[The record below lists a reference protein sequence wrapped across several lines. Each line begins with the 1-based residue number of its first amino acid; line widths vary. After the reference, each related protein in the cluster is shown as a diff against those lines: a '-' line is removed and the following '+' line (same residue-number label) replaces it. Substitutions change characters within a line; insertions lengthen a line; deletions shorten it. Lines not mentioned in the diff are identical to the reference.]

1 MVKLAPPL
9 FDVIHSDRLAQIMLA
24 LKTKQGCV
32 QMKKQK
38 LAYVSMTAVLA
49 CGAFSADA
57 QSLDKSFAAFTAC
70 DASFFKSIAT
80 DQATWRA
87 HTQVEGTDT
96 LAWIKTKDRKAPGGN
111 VLEIPSKPTVAGLP
125 VTHYLDESS
134 SLGTDS
140 YFYYWGFKLA
150 GTVDSVMEQI
160 KPLVYDNKRLRKDDG
175 AFVRTEL
182 KFLGKPWLPAAT
194 PSGSVPRAMT
204 IERAFLI
211 EKDTDLPDTVKVL
224 CSLQGDLNA
233 EVLQELRP
241 DIAPKDYPETLD
253 PELFNKVRVGDDVM
267 QQIKAVVQ
275 KNALWTPKFKRVT
288 YSSKNGRDETLVTLV
303 NTDDGLLSVTEDY
316 GLFKMQRQMLAG
328 FVQTK
333 SRFNAAGSIF
343 VTEKLDLNLPSELN
357 KGQTL
362 GYQQTSQAMP
372 AETGQKVTTFGL
384 KCVVGDTFEASKIF
398 ASLTGRAVEL
408 QCTNAKGEAQN
419 KAFLESLGIVITYTP
434 ATGFFGSAKPKYT
447 RFSIEQ

>member
-1 MVKLAPPL
+1 
-9 FDVIHSDRLAQIMLA
+9 
-24 LKTKQGCV
+24 
-32 QMKKQK
+32 MKKQK
-38 LAYVSMTAVLA
+38 LAYVSMAAVLA

-57 QSLDKSFAAFTAC
+57 QSLDKSFTAFTAC

-87 HTQVEGTDT
+87 HTPVEGTDT
-96 LAWIKTKDRKAPGGN
+96 LAWIKTKDRKASGGN

-125 VTHYLDESS
+125 VTHYLDESL
-134 SLGTDS
+134 SLGAGS

-182 KFLGKPWLPAAT
+182 KYSGKPWMPVAT
-194 PSGSVPRAMT
+194 PGGSVPRATT

-211 EKDTDLPDTVKVL
+211 EKDTDLPNTVKVL
-224 CSLQGDLNA
+224 CSLQGDLSA

-253 PELFNKVRVGDDVM
+253 PELYNKVQVGDEVM
-267 QQIKAVVQ
+267 QQIKAVIQ
-275 KNALWTPKFKRVT
+275 KSALWTPKFKRVT
-288 YSSKNGRDETLVTLV
+288 YSSANGRSEIPVTLV
-303 NTDDGLLSVTEDY
+303 NTGDGLLSVTEDY
-316 GLFKMQRQMLAG
+316 GVFKMQRQMLAH

-343 VTEKLDLNLPSELN
+343 VTVKLDLDLPSEFN

-362 GYQQTSQAMP
+362 SYQRTGQNMP
-372 AETGQKVTTFGL
+372 AETGQTAMTFGL

-398 ASLTGRAVEL
+398 ATLTGRAVAL
-408 QCTNAKGEAQN
+408 QCTDPKGEAQN
-419 KAFLESLGIVITYTP
+419 MAFLESLGIAIDYTP

-447 RFSIEQ
+447 RFSVEQ